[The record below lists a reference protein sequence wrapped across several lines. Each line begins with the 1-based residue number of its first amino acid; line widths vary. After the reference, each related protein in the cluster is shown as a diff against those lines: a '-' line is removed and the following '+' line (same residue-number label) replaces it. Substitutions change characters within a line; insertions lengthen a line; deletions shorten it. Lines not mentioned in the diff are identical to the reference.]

1 MLERCRR
8 DQWSPDQ
15 LDWSPPPRALSVEDE
30 VAFVQYFTDMAGI
43 ERLAAALFEEQ
54 RQRATDPA
62 LREIFATFV
71 TDELRHSDVAA
82 RLARRFDVHGYR
94 AYRPNPALVRFT
106 PNFVDAVRY
115 LSTEI
120 ANVYITTGELIL
132 DVALLRSLNDA
143 VDDVVCAQAMER
155 INQDESRHIAVDF
168 HMVEYYSSPA
178 YQADLARQPAPG
190 LARRARAAWAL
201 GNMFRHAAPFFRE
214 VFFRTMDHVDP
225 TGRRLVEAFKRIQLL
240 NAKPEVSRRPFV
252 RFLYAMQG
260 TFEHPLLGPLLGRA
274 VLRVLGVEG
283 RVLVTLT
290 SEEERKRARA
300 QTFDEM
306 ARDALAAKLVA

>member
-15 LDWSPPPRALSVEDE
+15 LDWSPPPRALSAEDE

-54 RQRATDPA
+54 RLRATDPT

-94 AYRPNPALVRFT
+94 ACRPNPALVRFT

-120 ANVYITTGELIL
+120 AKDERALGASAGELL
-132 DVALLRSLNDA
+132 DTI
-143 VDDVVCAQAMER
+143 E
-155 INQDESRHIAVDF
+155 
-168 HMVEYYSSPA
+168 
-178 YQADLARQPAPG
+178 G
-190 LARRARAAWAL
+190 W
-201 GNMFRHAAPFFRE
+201 G
-214 VFFRTMDHVDP
+214 DH
-225 TGRRLVEAFKRIQLL
+225 EA
-240 NAKPEVSRRPFV
+240 
-252 RFLYAMQG
+252 QG
-260 TFEHPLLGPLLGRA
+260 TRRE
-274 VLRVLGVEG
+274 RV
-283 RVLVTLT
+283 
-290 SEEERKRARA
+290 A
-300 QTFDEM
+300 
-306 ARDALAAKLVA
+306 